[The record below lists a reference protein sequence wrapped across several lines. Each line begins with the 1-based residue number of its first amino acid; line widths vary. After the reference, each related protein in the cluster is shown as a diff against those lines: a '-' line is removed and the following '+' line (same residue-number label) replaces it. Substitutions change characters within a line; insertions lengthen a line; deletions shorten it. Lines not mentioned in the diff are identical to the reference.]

1 MSKYR
6 KRKAVYDVPSTP
18 FETWVANIWLIAV
31 IVFVPLVFHNYY
43 YDILPFKYHF
53 LLCANCLAFAALVLR
68 FFMSENKTES
78 ENLVD
83 SIKAKLNSMNFVEQA
98 VLIFIRGKV

>member
-43 YDILPFKYHF
+43 YDILPSPFVF
-53 LLCANCLAFAALVLR
+53 LTSAGL
-68 FFMSENKTES
+68 SINKVPETA
-78 ENLVD
+78 
-83 SIKAKLNSMNFVEQA
+83 ITCPT
-98 VLIFIRGKV
+98 